1 MFGTGVFEIIL
12 LWWGI
17 SYFYMFS
24 RKKDETEYIQLNE
37 EQFDQLR
44 YTLAVNDIIPER
56 LCINSNLN
64 NDNINNNQA
73 PPRYDEQ
80 VQLAQPVQVAQP
92 IQVAQPVQNTV
103 EETPIKEESFD
114 EDAKESMDI
123 VF

>member
-12 LWWGI
+12 LWWGL

-24 RKKDETEYIQLNE
+24 KKKEETEYIQLNE

-44 YTLAVNDIIPER
+44 YTLATNDIIPER

-64 NDNINNNQA
+64 NDNNNQA

-80 VQLAQPVQVAQP
+80 AQVAQPVQVAQ
-92 IQVAQPVQNTV
+92 VAQPAQNTV

-114 EDAKESMDI
+114 EDAKESMEI

>member
-37 EQFDQLR
+37 DQFDQLR
-44 YTLAVNDIIPER
+44 YTLVANDIIPER

-64 NDNINNNQA
+64 DNNLI
-73 PPRYDEQ
+73 PPRYDDQSRPENPPPFINSSSNNQ
-80 VQLAQPVQVAQP
+80 THE
-92 IQVAQPVQNTV
+92 NT
-103 EETPIKEESFD
+103 IKEDSFD
-114 EDAKESMDI
+114 NDAPIVQATPQSMEI

>member
-44 YTLAVNDIIPER
+44 YTLATMILYQKDYV
-56 LCINSNLN
+56 L
-64 NDNINNNQA
+64 
-73 PPRYDEQ
+73 
-80 VQLAQPVQVAQP
+80 
-92 IQVAQPVQNTV
+92 TV
-103 EETPIKEESFD
+103 I
-114 EDAKESMDI
+114 
-123 VF
+123 

>member
-44 YTLAVNDIIPER
+44 YTLATNDIIPER

-64 NDNINNNQA
+64 NDNNNQA

-80 VQLAQPVQVAQP
+80 AQVEQQV
-92 IQVAQPVQNTV
+92 QPVQNTV

-114 EDAKESMDI
+114 EDAKESMEI

>member
-37 EQFDQLR
+37 EQFVQLR
-44 YTLAVNDIIPER
+44 YTLATNDIIPER

-64 NDNINNNQA
+64 NNNNNHA
-73 PPRYDEQ
+73 PPRYDEPAQ
-80 VQLAQPVQVAQP
+80 PVQPVQVAQ
-92 IQVAQPVQNTV
+92 NTV
-103 EETPIKEESFD
+103 DETPIKEESFD
-114 EDAKESMDI
+114 EDAKESMEI

>member
-44 YTLAVNDIIPER
+44 YTLVANDIIPER

-64 NDNINNNQA
+64 NDNNNQA

-80 VQLAQPVQVAQP
+80 AQVAQP
-92 IQVAQPVQNTV
+92 AQNTV
-103 EETPIKEESFD
+103 DETPIKEESFD
-114 EDAKESMDI
+114 EDAKESMEI